1 MKRQDKSFTL
11 IELLVVIAIIAILA
25 GMLLPA
31 LNAAR
36 ERARQ
41 ISCTSNI
48 KQIILACKM
57 YSGGYNDQFPFADG
71 ASSGVDDASDSSGDA
86 TGATDCLELLRSG
99 NLLVDY
105 KIYICPSSSEG
116 KVPDDHTKAL
126 TESEVQ
132 VTYIYFPGLTE
143 SSDPD
148 SGMVSDGYISTKWN
162 HESHGAIGYIDGSA
176 RQQNGPNWYLESK
189 HRSDVASGDFEIEV
203 NSGSGGGTGD

>member
-57 YSGGYNDQFPFADG
+57 YSGGYNDQMPRVRRIALSFSA
-71 ASSGVDDASDSSGDA
+71 AAI
-86 TGATDCLELLRSG
+86 CLWITRST
-99 NLLVDY
+99 
-105 KIYICPSSSEG
+105 CAP
-116 KVPDDHTKAL
+116 PATKAKL
-126 TESEVQ
+126 PT
-132 VTYIYFPGLTE
+132 TIRKL
-143 SSDPD
+143 
-148 SGMVSDGYISTKWN
+148 
-162 HESHGAIGYIDGSA
+162 
-176 RQQNGPNWYLESK
+176 
-189 HRSDVASGDFEIEV
+189 
-203 NSGSGGGTGD
+203 